1 VIAVIIECTTCPVGG
16 VRCDD
21 CMVTAL
27 LTPSAPDLRLDAAE
41 ESAVQR
47 FVRAG
52 LLDPA
57 AAEGLTARREPWRGS
72 RAVG

>member
-1 VIAVIIECTTCPVGG
+1 MIIECTTCPVGG
-16 VRCDD
+16 TRCDD

-27 LTPSAPDLRLDAAE
+27 LTPSSSDLPLDAAE
-41 ESAVQR
+41 ETAVQR

-52 LLDPA
+52 LLDPGE
-57 AAEGLTARREPWRGS
+57 AEGLTARREPWRGS